1 MNIEDVKNANE
12 LLKELKTID
21 RLLEK
26 SKSPYCY
33 IGVCLLD
40 ENTYLYKRGREK
52 IIETVKKIRK
62 DIIQELKELGVEIN
76 DEL

>member
-1 MNIEDVKNANE
+1 MKIEDVKEANE
-12 LLKELKTID
+12 LLKELENVD

-26 SKSPYCY
+26 SKKVGCY

-52 IIETVKKIRK
+52 IIETIKEIRK
-62 DIIQELKELGVEIN
+62 DIIQELEKMGVEI
-76 DEL
+76 